1 MLDVKKPPV
10 WVAWSVQALIAL
22 TILTSP
28 LVFWQGS
35 LAFTVFENDIY
46 QWLPRGFKE
55 AQEYEWFK
63 DRFGV
68 DEMVV
73 ISWPGCEDTS
83 TWRDADG
90 DLVEPEITPLDRLAA
105 ELRVLRN
112 ERAELYF
119 DRVTTGSEVLER
131 LQRTP
136 GLTEETAM
144 ARATGVFFG
153 PDGKTTC
160 CLAYPSAAGSRK
172 RTETIDVALETATR
186 ITGLSPDEIHL
197 GGPTVDGA
205 AIDQESKNSLRR
217 FMWMS
222 VVLVMGLAWIRTR
235 NPVLSAAILMCSLYC
250 AFLGLTLLRLTGG
263 TMNLTMVMLPTLTF
277 ILGVSASIHMTN
289 YFIKAYIRTPE
300 LADASAVRFGG
311 YPVAMAALTTSLGMG
326 SLASSQ
332 ILPIKSF
339 GIYSAMAILASLPII
354 LFMLPYA
361 LGVVARMFPKLV
373 RGAKGSLKRKRYQS
387 STALILSR
395 LTLRNHGLVT
405 LSGIAIM
412 VVLAIGVIWLEA
424 TLSIQNRFHSSTKI
438 IRDYNWLEE
447 NLGPLVPME
456 IVLEIPNDLQR
467 GEDLPFDHWDRGH
480 LVSALEENI
489 RASEFIQASYSA
501 ATFQPPSTSRTFE
514 QQARKTGWRT
524 RKRSLIENR
533 LIAGRFYDPD
543 VVDGVYS
550 ENAVLLDD
558 PDKELWRISVRI
570 KAMEKTDYNGLL
582 VQISG
587 VVDEFLELANGI
599 YKSPSGEQ
607 MSAVITGG
615 VPMMYKAQ
623 QQVLSD
629 LVTSFLTAFVLISL
643 VMVVLMRSIMAGL
656 LAMIPNVFAP
666 LVVFGSMGWM
676 GMAIEIG
683 SVMTA
688 SIALGIAVDDTIH
701 FLAWYR
707 RGIRENLRPRLAVIY
722 AYQHCAKSM
731 IDTTLI
737 CGLGTLPFVF
747 SVFMPTVRFSIL
759 LAVLLGGSLLG
770 ALILL
775 PSMLSGPLGR
785 FFGRKRI
792 TAGGGTSPVYV
803 PPPAYLKRLNIPQK
817 QGQET
822 SS

>member
-1 MLDVKKPPV
+1 MRT
-10 WVAWSVQALIAL
+10 LIAL
-22 TILTSP
+22 VVLTSP

-35 LAFTVFENDIY
+35 LAFTRFENDIY
-46 QWLPRGFKE
+46 QWLPRGFRE

-63 DRFGV
+63 ERFGV

-73 ISWPGCEDTS
+73 ISWPGCVDSSLATS
-83 TWRDADG
+83 SEGTAMA
-90 DLVEPEITPLDRLAA
+90 EQESPLERLAS
-105 ELRVLRN
+105 ELRELRN

-119 DRVTTGSEVLER
+119 DRVTTGAEILDR
-131 LQRTP
+131 LRQTP
-136 GLTEETAM
+136 GLTEDM
-144 ARATGVFFG
+144 ALERAKGVFFG

-160 CLAYPSAAGSRK
+160 CLAYPSPAGSKNRSK
-172 RTETIDVALETATR
+172 TIEAALEAAQR
-186 ITGLSPDEIHL
+186 HTGLSADQIHM

-205 AIDQESKNSLRR
+205 AIDQESKNSLRS

-235 NPVLSAAILMCSLYC
+235 NPLLSAAILICSLYC

-277 ILGVSASIHMTN
+277 ILGVSAAIHMTN
-289 YFIKAYIRTPE
+289 YFIKAYAHIPE
-300 LADASAVRFGG
+300 HADAASVRYGG
-311 YPVAMAALTTSLGMG
+311 YPVSMASLTTALGMV

-332 ILPIKSF
+332 IWPIKMF
-339 GIYSAMAILASLPII
+339 GLYSALAVMVSLPII
-354 LFMLPYA
+354 LFLLPYA
-361 LGVVARMFPKLV
+361 LGTFARYFPKSIHGGEAGET
-373 RGAKGSLKRKRYQS
+373 RRRHQS
-387 STALILSR
+387 ATALLLSR
-395 LTLRNHGLVT
+395 MTLKYHRAITFGGIGLM
-405 LSGIAIM
+405 I
-412 VVLAIGVIWLEA
+412 VLALGVIWLHA
-424 TLSIQNRFHSSTKI
+424 TLSIQNRFHDSTKI
-438 IRDYNWLEE
+438 IKDYHWLEE

-456 IVLEIPNDLQR
+456 IVLEIPNDLER
-467 GEDLPFDHWDRGH
+467 SEGVLFDHWDRGL
-480 LVSALEENI
+480 LVSALEQNI

-524 RKRSLIENR
+524 RKRLLIDNR
-533 LIAGRFYDPD
+533 LISGRLSDPAEVAD
-543 VVDGVYS
+543 VYH
-550 ENAVLLDD
+550 ENSVLTDI
-558 PDKELWRISVRI
+558 PDRELWRISVRI
-570 KAMEKTDYNGLL
+570 KAMENTNYNKLL
-582 VQISG
+582 SQISG
-587 VVDEFLELANGI
+587 VVDEFLALTNRQ
-599 YKSPSGEQ
+599 YRSPSGDRV
-607 MSAVITGG
+607 SAVVTGG

-629 LVTSFLTAFVLISL
+629 LVTSFLTAFALISL
-643 VMVVLMRSIMAGL
+643 VMVVLLRSLGAGL
-656 LAMIPNVFAP
+656 LAMIPNIFAP
-666 LVVFGSMGWM
+666 LVVFGSMGWL

-701 FLAWYR
+701 YLAWFR
-707 RGIRENLRPRLAVIY
+707 RGIRENLRPRLAVNY

-775 PSMLSGPLGR
+775 PSMLAGPLGK
-785 FFGRKRI
+785 FFGARHI
-792 TAGGGTSPVYV
+792 TAGGGASPVYV
-803 PPPAYLKRLNIPQK
+803 PPPAYLKRQK
-817 QGQET
+817 TLASTEEKAA
-822 SS
+822 S